1 MRWAIL
7 HSRENKKTYHKRG
20 FGRRLWKSSLTDVKE
35 RWHCCHVLEI
45 AGPLIVAVIHAVAY
59 LKGARSR
66 SIENNQ
72 SRKLSNPIQIPS
84 IHWHV
89 ECLCGLAG
97 MLVIKDSSNHQL
109 VTNSEVI
116 AGIQGKG
123 F

>member
-1 MRWAIL
+1 ML

-35 RWHCCHVLEI
+35 RWHSCHVLEI

-59 LKGARSR
+59 LKSARSR

-84 IHWHV
+84 IHWRV

-97 MLVIKDSSNHQL
+97 MLLVKGSSNHQV

-116 AGIQGKG
+116 AGVQGLG
-123 F
+123 L